1 MALHPEAARPGSR
14 VLTQAQ
20 NASSSTALPS
30 FQKVCFL
37 CESAQAK
44 TGISHILLISLTAH
58 YVKKKLLEK
67 KHFCINSTKFQSPL
81 GHTQFPFTR
90 IRVIFSRPEG
100 MRTLLSEQ
108 TLNTF
113 LQLLEVILV
122 YFWQMQ
128 YILRQRLL

>member
-1 MALHPEAARPGSR
+1 
-14 VLTQAQ
+14 
-20 NASSSTALPS
+20 
-30 FQKVCFL
+30 
-37 CESAQAK
+37 
-44 TGISHILLISLTAH
+44 
-58 YVKKKLLEK
+58 
-67 KHFCINSTKFQSPL
+67 
-81 GHTQFPFTR
+81 
-90 IRVIFSRPEG
+90 